1 MDGPNRVLQFY
12 GVLNEFI
19 GFVLITNNSNNM
31 NMQLNECYNFTL
43 YKYTYTHTWVFVMW
57 QLAYRECPNILY
69 HNRKFSRLF
78 PTNSNITSFIIKT
91 KIL

>member
-31 NMQLNECYNFTL
+31 NMLLNECSNSLYTNTL
-43 YKYTYTHTWVFVMW
+43 THTLGSLLCGSWRTKNV
-57 QLAYRECPNILY
+57 QTYCTIIENLADYFQRIQIL
-69 HNRKFSRLF
+69 SL
-78 PTNSNITSFIIKT
+78 
-91 KIL
+91 L

>member
-43 YKYTYTHTWVFVMW
+43 YKCTYTHTLGSLLCGSWRTKNAQTFCTIIEN
-57 QLAYRECPNILY
+57 LADYFQRIQILP
-69 HNRKFSRLF
+69 L
-78 PTNSNITSFIIKT
+78 
-91 KIL
+91 L